1 MVLYNPNAMYF
12 CCFIYIYLLLFFCL
26 FFYILFFPS
35 FPGGLAD
42 TADHSPRSTALREAE
57 EELGIKSCDV
67 DIWGQL
73 NSVPDAT
80 HWSPSITPVLGYVRN
95 FSFKALKLNHAE
107 VR

>member
-12 CCFIYIYLLLFFCL
+12 CCFICCCCFFCFC
-26 FFYILFFPS
+26 FFCILFFPS

-73 NSVPDAT
+73 NSVPDTT
-80 HWSPSITPVLGYVRN
+80 HNITPVLGYVRN